1 MKDQYIDIVG
11 PESRHCWN
19 VIKYFK
25 AKQEKKMSIKCRE
38 KNFSIEIE
46 PEPHGDY
53 KDEIKISV
61 TDNGHQWYSW
71 SLSKQEAEKVVKALK
86 DHFQI

>member
-25 AKQEKKMSIKCRE
+25 AKQEKKMSIERRE
-38 KNFSIEIE
+38 KNFQIEIE
-46 PEPHGDY
+46 STG
-53 KDEIKISV
+53 EITLSI
-61 TDNGHQWYSW
+61 TRNGHQWYSW
-71 SLSKQEAEKVVKALK
+71 SLSKQEAEKVVKVLK